1 MKLIVGLGN
10 PGAKYKNTR
19 HNAGFLVVDELALR
33 QAQGKNI
40 VLFKPQQFMN
50 RSGVEVKKLIKKY
63 PLDRNELYV
72 IHDDLDIPLGK
83 FKIHWGRGPKIHNG
97 LQSIYDQLGSKD
109 FWHVR
114 IGIENRPATG
124 YVGSGEDY
132 VLQNWRPEEREAINL
147 TIINVINFIKTI

>member
-132 VLQNWRPEEREAINL
+132 VLQNWRPEERE
-147 TIINVINFIKTI
+147 TIKIVIQKAVRELYE